1 MAAECPSS
9 WRESP
14 PNTQELRMRSKGSS
28 TRCSLGVV
36 LMCLIA
42 VDASATA
49 VAVADVRLDWN
60 SVVISHPGLT
70 VLPDPAEGGAYANT
84 AYLGVYQA
92 GYGTVTVPS
101 DDLSPYNLA
110 FQPVDVSNSV
120 IYNAVDS
127 RGGVAA
133 DLRTGSSDAVLR
145 ATATDSDFADPN
157 SASWLNTGI
166 GRQSRFIVSG
176 TGTLSVA
183 FNYTMNLGT
192 SGTPG
197 ADAANVLGIV
207 RVYLQAY
214 PGESSHQ
221 EFTQR
226 INFSSG
232 ETAFSGTG
240 RLSASLS
247 FTDAATQLVLLTM
260 GSQGLPFANAYA
272 DDGGQP
278 VPEPGSAP
286 LVLAGLG
293 VAGLAARRRRT

>member
-127 RGGVAA
+127 RPPPARSAA
-133 DLRTGSSDAVLR
+133 RGRIAASSRAR
-145 ATATDSDFADPN
+145 ATKALAPIALMN
-157 SASWLNTGI
+157 CSAPPWKGAKP
-166 GRQSRFIVSG
+166 QPKMSRCCRRPPS
-176 TGTLSVA
+176 
-183 FNYTMNLGT
+183 
-192 SGTPG
+192 
-197 ADAANVLGIV
+197 AAPL
-207 RVYLQAY
+207 R
-214 PGESSHQ
+214 
-221 EFTQR
+221 
-226 INFSSG
+226 
-232 ETAFSGTG
+232 
-240 RLSASLS
+240 
-247 FTDAATQLVLLTM
+247 
-260 GSQGLPFANAYA
+260 
-272 DDGGQP
+272 
-278 VPEPGSAP
+278 PGSAP
-286 LVLAGLG
+286 PRWPGRTSGGRSVHAAGCS
-293 VAGLAARRRRT
+293 AATGNSFVSPGHSCLPSSAQS